1 MNDLLKKIAEALKT
15 IGEGWTSPE
24 KANVIAAMVIA
35 LRPRVSVELGVWH
48 GKGLITL
55 GLAHQFIG
63 YGMAYGV
70 DPYLAEESIK
80 GQLHPND
87 VKWWGEINHEEAYQ
101 ACLKHIN
108 TFAVQNT
115 VKLVRQT
122 SDDFQITER
131 IGILRVDANHGMQAL
146 RDVRRYGPM
155 VEYGGLIILDDVE
168 WTGGGGLAARDWLI
182 ASKWRELYQLEDGK
196 VFQR

>member
-1 MNDLLKKIAEALKT
+1 MNDLLKKISEALKT

-70 DPYLAEESIK
+70 DPYSQEESIK

-87 VKWWGEINHEEAYQ
+87 VKWWGTINHEDAYQ

-122 SDDFQITER
+122 SDDFPITER
-131 IGILRVDANHGMQAL
+131 IGICRIDANHGEQAVK
-146 RDVRRYGPM
+146 DVKKYAPM
-155 VEYGGLIILDDVE
+155 VEYGGLLILDDVD
-168 WTGGGGLAARDWLI
+168 WTGGSGLRALDWLK
-182 ASKWRELYQLEDGK
+182 SNKWRVLYDLEDGK
-196 VFQR
+196 VLQR